1 MATEQNENGRKLLQK
16 LSKESNVQ
24 MYFMNVEVYE
34 EFVPTCKYILKILH
48 STAIQLLL
56 SSVSS

>member
-1 MATEQNENGRKLLQK
+1 
-16 LSKESNVQ
+16 
-24 MYFMNVEVYE
+24 MYVMNKEVYE

-48 STAIQLLL
+48 STAIQWLL